1 MAARAAEAGTR
12 SLSAEKQWG
21 AKRDSPDPGRMSQR
35 GIGDRQAT
43 LDRLMS
49 QVRGNVRGFQ
59 PTRFAK
65 WKCRRG
71 DGAAE

>member
-21 AKRDSPDPGRMSQR
+21 AKRDSPYLGRMPQR

-49 QVRGNVRGFQ
+49 QVRGDVRGLQ
-59 PTRFAK
+59 PARFAN
-65 WKCRRG
+65 WKCHRCSS
-71 DGAAE
+71 AAE